1 MNTAISQSAVPGA
14 IASPR
19 WQDLVS
25 PHTGIIRSLDRFT
38 KPYTEFD
45 FPVLWQAELA
55 NFQLRK
61 QQDDLRYGVG
71 RGMTDEQAIFGAVG
85 EAIERYCGGI
95 VDHRQLTVSN
105 YEELGNRA
113 VSPAVFSPF
122 SDQQYSD
129 PNFPFPAFNPTMQTS
144 WINALSLSSN
154 QQVLIPAFLV
164 YLDWDGNK
172 PGDHILPVTTNGMA
186 SGPSWEFAAYR
197 GLCELIERDAFII
210 TWLNRLP
217 APRIYFDHLPGI
229 ETEIARH
236 YARFGIELVVFQL
249 ITDIQVP
256 VFMAMLIDRSGK
268 GPAVSTGMG
277 CHLDGATAFHKAV
290 FEVCQARF
298 GDIERMKTGA
308 GTNLHQYSDV
318 QNLDDHNAFFYTTA
332 RLSELDF
339 LFHHHQSCQVE
350 YLPTYE
356 SASEAENLQS
366 VVAKLNSVGVEPY
379 VVEITAPD
387 IASLGF
393 RVVRTLASELVPI
406 YFGYGQEPL
415 GTRRLFEVPERLGYG
430 GRRTENDLNPCPHPM
445 A

>member
-1 MNTAISQSAVPGA
+1 MNTT

-19 WQDLVS
+19 WRDLVS
-25 PHTGIIRSLDRFT
+25 PHTGIIRALDRFN

-95 VDHRQLTVSN
+95 VDYRQLTFSS

-113 VSPAVFSPF
+113 VPPSVFSPF
-122 SDQQYSD
+122 SDQQYSN
-129 PNFPFPAFNPTMQTS
+129 PNFPFPAFDPAIQTS
-144 WINALSLSSN
+144 WMTALSLSSN
-154 QQVLIPAFLV
+154 QQVLVPAFLV
-164 YLDWDGNK
+164 YLDWEGDQ
-172 PGDHILPVTTNGMA
+172 PGDHILPVTSNGMA
-186 SGPSWEFAAYR
+186 SGPDLEFAAYR

-236 YARFGIELVVFQL
+236 YARFGIELVAFDL
-249 ITDIQVP
+249 TTDIQVP
-256 VFMAMLIDRSGK
+256 VVLAMLIDRSGK
-268 GPAVSTGMG
+268 SPAVATGMG
-277 CHLDGATAFHKAV
+277 CHLDGATAFHKAI

-298 GDIERMKTGA
+298 GDIESMNTGA
-308 GTNLHQYSDV
+308 GANLYQYSDV
-318 QNLDDHNAFFYTTA
+318 KNLDDHNAFFYTTS

-339 LFHHHQSCQVE
+339 LFHHNKSCQVE
-350 YLPTYE
+350 YLPIYE
-356 SASEAENLQS
+356 SQTEAEKLQS
-366 VVAKLNSVGVEPY
+366 VVTRLHSVGAEPY
-379 VVEITAPD
+379 LVDITTPD

-393 RVVRTLASELVPI
+393 RVVRTLASEIVPI

-430 GRRTENDLNPCPHPM
+430 DRRTTDDLNRCPHPM

>member
-1 MNTAISQSAVPGA
+1 MIGGNKVNAA

-19 WQDLVS
+19 WRDLVS
-25 PHTGIIRSLDRFT
+25 PHTGIIRALDRFT
-38 KPYTEFD
+38 KPYTEFE

-95 VDHRQLTVSN
+95 VDYGRLIVSS

-113 VSPAVFSPF
+113 VPPSVFSSF

-129 PNFPFPAFNPTMQTS
+129 PNFPFPAFDPTTQTS
-144 WINALSLSSN
+144 WMNALSLVSN
-154 QQVLIPAFLV
+154 QQVLVPAFLV
-164 YLDWDGNK
+164 YLDWDGDQ
-172 PGDHILPVTTNGMA
+172 PGDHILPVTSNGMA
-186 SGPSWEFAAYR
+186 SGPSLEFAAYR

-217 APRIYFDHLPGI
+217 APRIYFDHRPGI

-236 YARFGIELVVFQL
+236 YARFGIELVAFDL
-249 ITDIQVP
+249 TTDIKVP
-256 VFMAMLIDRSGK
+256 VVMAMLIDHSGK
-268 GPAVSTGMG
+268 SPAVSTGLG
-277 CHLDGATAFHKAV
+277 CHLDGETAFHKAI

-298 GDIERMKTGA
+298 GDIERMATGA
-308 GTNLHQYSDV
+308 GANLHQYSDV
-318 QNLDDHNAFFYTTA
+318 KYLDDHNAFFYTMA
-332 RLSELDF
+332 RLGELDF
-339 LFHHHQSCQVE
+339 LFHHDQSCKVE
-350 YLPTYE
+350 DLPTNQ
-356 SASEAENLQS
+356 SQSEVEKLQS
-366 VVAKLNSVGVEPY
+366 VIARLHSVGVQAY
-379 VVEITAPD
+379 LVEITTPD

>member
-1 MNTAISQSAVPGA
+1 VNTA

-19 WQDLVS
+19 WRDLVS
-25 PHTGIIRSLDRFT
+25 PHTGIIRALDRFT

-45 FPVLWQAELA
+45 LPVLWQAELA
-55 NFQLRK
+55 NFHLRK

-95 VDHRQLTVSN
+95 VDNQQLIVSS
-105 YEELGNRA
+105 YEELDNRA
-113 VSPAVFSPF
+113 VPSSVFSPF
-122 SDQQYSD
+122 SHQQYSH
-129 PNFPFPAFNPTMQTS
+129 PNFSFPAFEPTTQTS
-144 WINALSLSSN
+144 WINALSLTSN

-164 YLDWDGNK
+164 YLDWDGNQ
-172 PGDHILPVTTNGMA
+172 PGDHILPVTSNGMA
-186 SGPSWEFAAYR
+186 SGPTWEFAAYR

-217 APRIYFDHLPGI
+217 APRIHFDHLPGI

-236 YARFGIELVVFQL
+236 YARFGIELVAFDL
-249 ITDIQVP
+249 TTDIQVP
-256 VFMAMLIDRSGK
+256 VFMAMLIDHSGK
-268 GPAVSTGMG
+268 SPAVATGLG
-277 CHLDGATAFHKAV
+277 CDLNGATAFHKAI

-298 GDIERMKTGA
+298 GDIEAMATGA
-308 GTNLHQYSDV
+308 GTNLNKYSDV
-318 QNLDDHNAFFYTTA
+318 QNLDDHNAFFYKTA

-339 LFHHHQSCQVE
+339 LFHSHQSCQVE
-350 YLPTYE
+350 DLPNYAPE
-356 SASEAENLQS
+356 SEAEKLPL
-366 VVAKLNSVGVEPY
+366 VIAKLNSVGAEPY
-379 VVEITAPD
+379 LVEITTPD

-393 RVVRTLASELVPI
+393 RVVRTLASEIVPI

-415 GTRRLFEVPERLGYG
+415 GMRRLFEVPERLGYG
-430 GRRTENDLNPCPHPM
+430 GRRTVDDLNPCPHPM